1 MASITAEIH
10 PVTDSDVHALAMSLE
25 RVVTMVRRIVPSPEM
40 SLTGVSTLRTL
51 EMSGPAR
58 LTELAAAQSVT
69 QPAMTQLVTRMERD
83 GFVQR
88 RSDKLD
94 GRVVLVA
101 LTEEGQ
107 AFLMRRRGARA
118 RELGDL
124 MNTLPEADRAMIL
137 AAVPALT
144 MLADLGKDRR

>member
-1 MASITAEIH
+1 MASKTAEIH
-10 PVTDSDVHALAMSLE
+10 SDVHALAMSLE

-101 LTEEGQ
+101 LTDEGQ
-107 AFLMRRRGARA
+107 AFLRRRRDARA

-124 MNTLPEADRAMIL
+124 MSTLSEADRAMIL

-144 MLADLGKDRR
+144 LLADLGKE

>member
-107 AFLMRRRGARA
+107 AFLMRRRDARA

>member
-1 MASITAEIH
+1 MASITTEIH
-10 PVTDSDVHALAMSLE
+10 SDVHALAMSLE

-69 QPAMTQLVTRMERD
+69 QPAMTQLVTRMERE

-107 AFLMRRRGARA
+107 AFLMRRRNARA

-124 MNTLPEADRAMIL
+124 MSTLSEADRAMIL
-137 AAVPALT
+137 TAVPALT
-144 MLADLGKDRR
+144 MLADLGKDPK

>member
-1 MASITAEIH
+1 MASITTEIH
-10 PVTDSDVHALAMSLE
+10 SDVHALAMSLE

-69 QPAMTQLVTRMERD
+69 QPAMTQLVTRMERE

-101 LTEEGQ
+101 LTDEGQ
-107 AFLMRRRGARA
+107 AFLMRRRNARA

-124 MNTLPEADRAMIL
+124 MSTLSEADRAMIL
-137 AAVPALT
+137 TAVPALT
-144 MLADLGKDRR
+144 MLADLGKDPK